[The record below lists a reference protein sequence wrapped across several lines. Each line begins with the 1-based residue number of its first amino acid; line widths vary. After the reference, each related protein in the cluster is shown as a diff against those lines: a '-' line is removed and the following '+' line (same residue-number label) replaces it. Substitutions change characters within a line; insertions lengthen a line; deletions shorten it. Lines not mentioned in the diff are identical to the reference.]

1 MKFSSVSF
9 IAVVMRP
16 LASSHFGK
24 SVGGISVSPVLVCVC
39 FDLYNDDRWPTDE
52 TSLHHWPANRRRYDV
67 IHRQDVHPTVEWTL
81 PKTFARQLQATR
93 LFRYT
98 QIWSHRLHSQRS
110 NTMKLFLKMLPNL
123 RPSLVFIAR
132 LDIDLT
138 NRVWSMRLRL
148 DRGSS
153 VPRHSREEISSHA
166 SPNNELIR
174 VQIDDD
180 TIQK

>member
-39 FDLYNDDRWPTDE
+39 FDLYNDDRRPTDE

-81 PKTFARQLQATR
+81 PKTFNPDNCKQQDSFGTP
-93 LFRYT
+93 
-98 QIWSHRLHSQRS
+98 RS
-110 NTMKLFLKMLPNL
+110 
-123 RPSLVFIAR
+123 
-132 LDIDLT
+132 DLT
-138 NRVWSMRLRL
+138 GDSLNDQTQWSCSSRCYPIFGHLSCSSLGWYWL
-148 DRGSS
+148 DQLGVINEIEIGS
-153 VPRHSREEISSHA
+153 RQQR
-166 SPNNELIR
+166 
-174 VQIDDD
+174 
-180 TIQK
+180 T